1 MHESRNGQSRD
12 TDEEPGE
19 FLAALKKGA
28 LIGAV
33 LLVLIIPA
41 MRMAKSPKPPE
52 VAPPVATAPQQVPQ
66 TPPQAPPPPVAVA
79 PEPPVAPPAAPPAPE
94 SAPAPAPA
102 PVPALRLADF
112 NGEEPSPDA
121 RHVADWVVHTRNNKR
136 HPFVM
141 VDKKDARVYMFSP
154 AGKLVESAPVL
165 LGSAVGDDSFP
176 GIGDKPLSA
185 IKPYEKTTPAGRFV
199 AELGLNANRED
210 VVWVDYDA
218 AVSMHR
224 IRPNSLKERRLERL
238 ASLTVDDNRISFGCI
253 NLPVS
258 FYENVLSPAVRK
270 QGAVIYVL
278 PETRTPQQVFGSYD
292 VKEALQQAASSRTGR
307 MQPVGMRATR

>member
-1 MHESRNGQSRD
+1 MHEPRNERSRD

-41 MRMAKSPKPPE
+41 LRMAKSPKAPE
-52 VAPPVATAPQQVPQ
+52 LSPPVATAPQPVPQVPQ
-66 TPPQAPPPPVAVA
+66 PQAPLPPVAVA
-79 PEPPVAPPAAPPAPE
+79 PEPPAIPQAAPPAPE
-94 SAPAPAPA
+94 PAPAPT
-102 PVPALRLADF
+102 PGLRLADF
-112 NGEEPSPDA
+112 NGEDPSPDV

-136 HPFVM
+136 HPFVL

-185 IKPYEKTTPAGRFV
+185 IKPHEKTTPAGRFV